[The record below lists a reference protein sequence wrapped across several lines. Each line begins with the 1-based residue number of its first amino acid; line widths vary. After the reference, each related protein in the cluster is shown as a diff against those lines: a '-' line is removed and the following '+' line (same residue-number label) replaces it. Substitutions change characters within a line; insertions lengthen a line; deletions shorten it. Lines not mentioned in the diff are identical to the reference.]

1 MEFGFYLFLNSS
13 LLHTPWA
20 LRLLLQMSFYPIFV
34 ELEGK
39 TVLVV
44 GGGSVAQRKIET
56 LLHFGA
62 SIQVISRELTHKVK
76 KLVEANK
83 IQHIGDEFRD
93 EHLDKAFLV
102 IAATDDKQL
111 NQKVGESARKMHMLI
126 NAVDQPAD
134 CNFIVPS
141 IINRGD
147 LLIAISTSGK
157 SPALAKRIREQLEA
171 QFGNEYE
178 VFLTLMSRL
187 RKEILSMGLSQNE
200 NSRIFHEIVDSGIL
214 KLLARDDWEGVESAL
229 RHILP
234 GELAEKVPKLL
245 KVN

>member
-1 MEFGFYLFLNSS
+1 LEFGILSFLNSS
-13 LLHTPWA
+13 LHHTLWA

-44 GGGSVAQRKIET
+44 GGGNVAQRKIET
-56 LLHFGA
+56 LLHFRA
-62 SIQVISRELTHKVK
+62 SIQIISKELTHKLK
-76 KLVEANK
+76 KLVEAKK
-83 IQHIGDEFRD
+83 IQHIGAEFRD
-93 EHLDKAFLV
+93 EHLDSAFLV

-111 NQKVGESARKMHMLI
+111 NQKISECARKKHMLI

-141 IINRGD
+141 IVNRGD

-157 SPALAKRIREQLEA
+157 SPALAKKIREQLEA

-200 NSRIFHEIVDSGIL
+200 NSLIFREIVDSDIL
-214 KLLARDDWEGVESAL
+214 KFLAQDDWEGVESAL

-234 GELAEKVPKLL
+234 GELEDKVPKLL

>member
-1 MEFGFYLFLNSS
+1 
-13 LLHTPWA
+13 
-20 LRLLLQMSFYPIFV
+20 MSFYPIFV

-44 GGGSVAQRKIET
+44 GGGNVAQRKIEN

-62 SIQVISRELTHKVK
+62 SIQIISRELTHKIK
-76 KLVEANK
+76 QLVEANK

-93 EHLDKAFLV
+93 EHLDSVFLV

-111 NQKVGESARKMHMLI
+111 NKKISESSRKRHMLI

-141 IINRGD
+141 IVNRGD
-147 LLIAISTSGK
+147 LLIAITTSGK
-157 SPALAKRIREQLEA
+157 SPALAKKIREQLEA

-200 NSRIFHEIVDSGIL
+200 NSRIFHEIVDSDIL
-214 KLLARDDWEGVESAL
+214 KFLAQDDWEGVESVL
-229 RHILP
+229 RRILP
-234 GELAEKVPKLL
+234 QDMALDTLAHMNKDSL
-245 KVN
+245 